1 MNILLDTHILLWALA
16 SPKKLPKAAV
26 AAIHQAHE
34 LYFSPVN
41 LWEVGIKS
49 AIYSE
54 YGISGVEEIHA
65 ACLKANLQEMPINS
79 VDMMKATQL
88 PAIHRDTFDRILIAQ
103 SHNRCCHLITV
114 DSKIAQYQMPYLL
127 IV

>member
-41 LWEVGIKS
+41 LWEIGIKS

-88 PAIHRDTFDRILIAQ
+88 PAIHRDPF
-103 SHNRCCHLITV
+103 
-114 DSKIAQYQMPYLL
+114 
-127 IV
+127 